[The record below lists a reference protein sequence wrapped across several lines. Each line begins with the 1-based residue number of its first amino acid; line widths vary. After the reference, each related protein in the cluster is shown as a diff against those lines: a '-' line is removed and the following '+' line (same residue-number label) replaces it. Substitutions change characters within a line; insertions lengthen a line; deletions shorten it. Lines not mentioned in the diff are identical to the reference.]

1 MFPSRYVFP
10 PVLIVRFCGS
20 TLLHRVLISV
30 NRSPKLNCHVER
42 GRNKKRAIRAISP
55 EIHVFRF
62 FSISPYAHLPLLSV
76 SQKKKMHSR
85 DVASFPSFF
94 FFSLHPLCTFARKS
108 INEIGSIKKR
118 RVILLDTV
126 TCNSFFFSF
135 SFNSILKRFSRILV
149 EV

>member
-94 FFSLHPLCTFARKS
+94 FFFPSSSLYFRSEKYQR
-108 INEIGSIKKR
+108 N
-118 RVILLDTV
+118 RVDKEETR
-126 TCNSFFFSF
+126 N
-135 SFNSILKRFSRILV
+135 LV
-149 EV
+149 GYRDV